1 VYQNV
6 LPTNNNPQVVS
17 VAPIKMKSS
26 KVQQQQAEAA
36 AAAYQQMPSL
46 QANQSAQQV

>member
-26 KVQQQQAEAA
+26 KVQQQAEAA